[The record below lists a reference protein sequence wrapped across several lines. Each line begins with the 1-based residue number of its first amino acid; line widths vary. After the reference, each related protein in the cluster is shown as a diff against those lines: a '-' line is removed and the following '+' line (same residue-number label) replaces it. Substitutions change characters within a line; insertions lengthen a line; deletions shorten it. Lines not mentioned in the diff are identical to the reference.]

1 VVTRGPLAVGLIAL
15 AGTPDE
21 AAGLEAQLVAIVRL
35 AAKRV
40 AAASYASITALAD
53 EDYVIVA
60 LSDELV
66 RAVDEAQPA
75 EAGEPG
81 PESPRVP
88 ADVVATVLWPRFN
101 EHASEMGLHAS
112 VSVPLYAGRCV
123 PIAVLNLYGR
133 DRAALAPLITGIYR
147 VHGYAGLAPP
157 ATADLPSSDEGGRE
171 LIAGC
176 AEALAVRA
184 TIKLALELIECGT
197 GDGPEDAYL
206 SLCNRAAVSGTG
218 LAEAAAT
225 VIASEL

>member
-1 VVTRGPLAVGLIAL
+1 LVTL

-21 AAGLEAQLVAIVRL
+21 AAGVEAQLVAIVRL
-35 AAKRV
+35 AAERV
-40 AAASYASITALAD
+40 AAASYASVTALGD

-60 LSDELV
+60 LSDEIV
-66 RAVDEAQPA
+66 RAVDEAQY
-75 EAGEPG
+75 AGDSKPHL
-81 PESPRVP
+81 ESPRVP
-88 ADVVATVLWPRFN
+88 DVVATVLWPRFD
-101 EHASEMGLHAS
+101 EHAPLLGLHAS

-133 DRAALAPLITGIYR
+133 DRSALAPLTTAIYR
-147 VHGYAGLAPP
+147 VHGHAGPAPST
-157 ATADLPSSDEGGRE
+157 TADQSWADDGGQE

-184 TIKLALELIECGT
+184 TIKLALELIMSGT
-197 GDGPEDAYL
+197 GDKPEDAYL

-218 LAEAAAT
+218 LAEAAAS